1 MQDYIDLLTSLF
13 LYLLVVGLTLA
24 SVYLLLGLV

>member
-13 LYLLVVGLTLA
+13 LYLLVVGLTLTG
-24 SVYLLLGLV
+24 VYFLLGLI

>member
-13 LYLLVVGLTLA
+13 LYLLVVGLTLTG
-24 SVYLLLGLV
+24 VYFLLGVV

>member
-13 LYLLVVGLTLA
+13 LYLLVVGLTLVG
-24 SVYLLLGLV
+24 VYFLLGVV